1 MRFEEIESTTCAESL
16 ERLFGLTV
24 SMELFQELDNDKDNV
39 ISKIEGNMA
48 ASKMAHNRAFVSD
61 GCFEDFDCYTMQ
73 TLCKTM
79 ESNCKL

>member
-48 ASKMAHNRAFVSD
+48 ASKMAYNRFSLIK
-61 GCFEDFDCYTMQ
+61 DCDTMK

-79 ESNCKL
+79 MENNCKL